1 MKKHILLFALLVIG
15 AGITANAQPKT
26 LKKET
31 VTSKAITTPD
41 TKAGALQKSGNV
53 KGKPAKPTSTRGD
66 VYGADYSDVVI
77 DNWTGYYV
85 DIYVNGN
92 YRGTIS
98 PYDKKVTWAIP
109 GTNTLYAKATF
120 NDGSY
125 LYWGP
130 KMTYTGYQY
139 TWKLNP

>member
-1 MKKHILLFALLVIG
+1 MKKQILFFALLLG
-15 AGITANAQPKT
+15 AFGFSANAQKG
-26 LKKET
+26 KMKQET
-31 VTSKAITTPD
+31 INSKAISTPD
-41 TKAGALQKSGNV
+41 PKAGALTKTGNI
-53 KGKPAKPTSTRGD
+53 KGKPAAPTSSRGD

-77 DNWTGYYV
+77 DNWTGYYI

-109 GTNTLYAKATF
+109 GVNTLYAKAVF

-130 KMTYTGYQY
+130 KVTATGYQY

>member
-1 MKKHILLFALLVIG
+1 MKKQILFASLLVMG
-15 AGITANAQPKT
+15 FGIAANAQPKP
-26 LKKET
+26 LKHET
-31 VTSKAITTPD
+31 INSKAVVTPD
-41 TKAGALQKSGNV
+41 AKAGALKPATNT
-53 KGKPAKPTSTRGD
+53 KGKPAAPTSTRGD

-77 DNWTGYYV
+77 DNWTGYYIDV
-85 DIYVNGN
+85 YVNGN
-92 YRGTIS
+92 YRGSIS

-109 GTNTLYAKATF
+109 GTNTLYAKAVF

-130 KMTYTGYQY
+130 KVTYTGYQY